1 MNSAQSR
8 LREVTQELDSLTT
21 RQTGMD
27 AEVVLSKTRL
37 EEVHSNQEFIQE
49 FISKLSDTV
58 ALLET
63 GSNKMNIS
71 TNHSSGAAFITE
83 LKERENHIIQQSK
96 DAIQDAE
103 KKYKALKE
111 TEKRCEDSFSVAQLQ
126 LADLE
131 LDIQAKEVQLHL
143 LQDSISHKSN
153 LLSPI
158 RLVPPSIWLEIFKFV
173 ATGLLKSDQFQEEGF
188 YSPIHSTSCV
198 CQKWRNIAYNTPSL
212 WREIRFFGG
221 EIGKGRIFYA
231 QFLLKRAGGALDY
244 LLMDHSGVNFSIEDF
259 HQACEGLF
267 RVSIV
272 EATITQATAPTIIEA
287 INSFLGIKGVTI
299 WNIDAKPDFRRVV
312 LSLLQPE
319 SLQYVEGNG
328 IKKDIRLMSPQPTTS
343 ICLGYRTLWLGPL
356 P

>member
-96 DAIQDAE
+96 DTIQDAE

-111 TEKRCEDSFSVAQLQ
+111 TEKRCEDSFSIAQLQ

-188 YSPIHSTSCV
+188 YSPIHSTSCAGSSMP
-198 CQKWRNIAYNTPSL
+198 N
-212 WREIRFFGG
+212 
-221 EIGKGRIFYA
+221 FY
-231 QFLLKRAGGALDY
+231 
-244 LLMDHSGVNFSIEDF
+244 
-259 HQACEGLF
+259 
-267 RVSIV
+267 
-272 EATITQATAPTIIEA
+272 
-287 INSFLGIKGVTI
+287 
-299 WNIDAKPDFRRVV
+299 
-312 LSLLQPE
+312 
-319 SLQYVEGNG
+319 
-328 IKKDIRLMSPQPTTS
+328 
-343 ICLGYRTLWLGPL
+343 
-356 P
+356 